1 MIDRS
6 GTMSEELNKE
16 EATLQEEEVLE
27 TEANEQEE
35 MLDNEE
41 AVETQEHE
49 ELEEGEKKE
58 KKGFFKKKKS
68 KEEALEEEIIGLREE
83 LAKTQ
88 NMYYK
93 AYADTE
99 NLKKRLQND
108 ADTLRKYRIQSFAQ
122 EILPVMDNLERAIGF
137 EAKDEEGK
145 NYVNGINM
153 VYQQIKIALE
163 NEGVTAIECLDK
175 PFDPNIHQALVTEKV
190 EGVEPGIVLE
200 EIQKGYMLKDR
211 VIRASLVKVS
221 E

>member
-1 MIDRS
+1 
-6 GTMSEELNKE
+6 MSEELNKE

-49 ELEEGEKKE
+49 ELEEDEKKE

>member
-1 MIDRS
+1 
-6 GTMSEELNKE
+6 MSEELNKE

>member
-1 MIDRS
+1 
-6 GTMSEELNKE
+6 MSEELNKE

-108 ADTLRKYRIQSFAQ
+108 ADILRKYRIQSFAQ

-137 EAKDEEGK
+137 EAKDEDVK

-163 NEGVTAIECLDK
+163 NEGVKAIECLDK
-175 PFDPNIHQALVTEKV
+175 PFDPNIHQALVTEKA
-190 EGVEPGIVLE
+190 EGAEPGIVLE

>member
-1 MIDRS
+1 
-6 GTMSEELNKE
+6 MSEELKKD
-16 EATLQEEEVLE
+16 EAALQEEEVLE
-27 TEANEQEE
+27 NEALGQEE
-35 MLDNEE
+35 MLETE
-41 AVETQEHE
+41 AKVEDQEHE
-49 ELEEGEKKE
+49 ELEESDKKE
-58 KKGFFKKKKS
+58 KKGFFKKKKT
-68 KEEALEEEIIGLREE
+68 KEEALEEEVIGLREE

-122 EILPVMDNLERAIGF
+122 EILPVMDNLERAITF

-163 NEGVTAIECLDK
+163 NEGVTAIECLNK

-190 EGVEPGIVLE
+190 EDVEPGIVLE

>member
-1 MIDRS
+1 
-6 GTMSEELNKE
+6 MSEELNKE

-137 EAKDEEGK
+137 EAKDEDVK

-163 NEGVTAIECLDK
+163 NEGVKAIECLDK
-175 PFDPNIHQALVTEKV
+175 PFDPNIHQALVTEKA
-190 EGVEPGIVLE
+190 EGAEPGIVLE